1 MYDYQQHIV
10 NCPSDIPE
18 GFSELPATL
27 QHRLLLVIHW
37 DLVRKVPKFKDLPGS
52 VWVELMGVMRT
63 ANILPGEHIIR
74 AGEMGT
80 CMYFIKTGKVDIVD
94 ERYGRSRVVSM
105 LKRGQFFG
113 EVEVLNP
120 GFRKASARAADY
132 CTLLKLA
139 TGDFERICCD
149 QETFRQDLELYST
162 TRHETLGL
170 PPLLEG
176 YEGASVPQQGDRS
189 NMAIAANDLYSTN
202 EVELELPVIDE
213 ESGAAGV
220 KSFGG
225 VESKRGNDRGAGGE
239 GTSGDS
245 VGDGSAGDESIAFRV
260 VRYLHDW
267 GGKSKAEV

>member
-1 MYDYQQHIV
+1 VNDYQEHTFKIH
-10 NCPSDIPE
+10 SEIPD
-18 GFSELPATL
+18 GFSELPETL

-37 DLVRKVPKFKDLPGS
+37 DLVRQVRIFNALPGS
-52 VWVELMGVMRT
+52 VWIELMGVMRT

-74 AGEMGT
+74 AGEIGT

-94 ERYGRSRVVSM
+94 ERYGRSRVVVM
-105 LKRGQFFG
+105 LKSGQFFG

-120 GFRKASARAADY
+120 GFRKSSARAADY

-139 TGDFERICCD
+139 TSDFERICCD
-149 QETFRQDLELYST
+149 QETFRQDLERYST
-162 TRHETLGL
+162 ARHETLGL

-189 NMAIAANDLYSTN
+189 NMAITSNDLYTTN
-202 EVELELPVIDE
+202 EVELELSVNDA
-213 ESGAAGV
+213 ESGADGV
-220 KSFGG
+220 ISFDG
-225 VESKRGNDRGAGGE
+225 VESKRGNDRGGGVE
-239 GTSGDS
+239 GTRGDC
-245 VGDGSAGDESIAFRV
+245 GDGSAGDESIAFRV